1 VKASAQRL
9 NFKEEILKKLIY
21 PAIILSA
28 LTLAACGGGSG
39 PGGGSGS
46 GGGSGGDNQSGGQ
59 PSGSGSQKLASTV
72 QVIDY
77 YGDSTIW
84 GWDGE
89 SGGQQARVQTPAP
102 QVFDSA
108 LANPAHTVNHE
119 GLGQNGQ
126 TACQLLRGPDGNP
139 QDAPNP
145 NPTQG
150 KDWAT
155 LMQESNATVVIL
167 NHGINDF
174 NGADTASRTT
184 PDEYGNCLRELARI
198 ARDAQKFVIFETPN
212 PISTPGLENY
222 VQTMRNV
229 ASQLSIPV
237 VDQHDYLTKLLAGND
252 AGTLMPDGLHPNQS
266 TYRLK
271 GEFAADEFEKIE
283 K

>member
-1 VKASAQRL
+1 M
-9 NFKEEILKKLIY
+9 EETLKKIMY
-21 PAIILSA
+21 SAIIFSA
-28 LTLAACGGGSG
+28 LTLAGCGGG
-39 PGGGSGS
+39 GGGGDSSGS
-46 GGGSGGDNQSGGQ
+46 NGGGNGDAQSGGQ

-72 QVIDY
+72 QAIDY

-89 SGGQQARVQTPAP
+89 SGGQPVRVQTPAP
-102 QVFDSA
+102 QVFDAA
-108 LANPAHTVNHE
+108 LDNPAHTVNHE

-126 TACQLLRGPDGNP
+126 TSCQLLRGPEP
-139 QDAPNP
+139 AADAPNP
-145 NPTQG
+145 NPTLG

-174 NGADTASRTT
+174 DGSDVESRTSLG
-184 PDEYGNCLRELARI
+184 EYANCLTELARI
-198 ARDAQKFVIFETPN
+198 ARNTQKFVIFETPN
-212 PISTPGLENY
+212 PIGTPGLEEY

-237 VDQHDYLTKLLAGND
+237 IDQHAYLTQQLGGAD
-252 AGTLMPDGLHPNQS
+252 VGTLMPDSVHPSQS

-271 GEFAADEFEKIE
+271 GEFSANEFQKID